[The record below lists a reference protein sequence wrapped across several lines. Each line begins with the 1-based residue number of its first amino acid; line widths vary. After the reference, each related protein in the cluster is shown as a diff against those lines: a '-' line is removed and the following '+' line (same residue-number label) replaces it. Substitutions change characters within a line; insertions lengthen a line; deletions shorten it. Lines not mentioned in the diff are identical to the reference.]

1 MKEELQKAIA
11 VHSQWKYRLQQAI
24 RTGKS
29 HTKIEDVKNAHL
41 CELGKWLDSPAGKTL
56 LGYAE
61 IVKVH
66 QAFHEEAAHILTLA
80 LEGKKTEAEA
90 RMQLGSYFG
99 QLTAKLV
106 NKLAELDTPSK

>member
-29 HTKIEDVKNAHL
+29 PMTVKDAKDVHL
-41 CELGKWLDSPAGKTL
+41 CELGKWLDSPAGKAL
-56 LGYAE
+56 PDYAE
-61 IVKVH
+61 IVKIH
-66 QAFHEEAAHILTLA
+66 QAFHEEAAHILVFA
-80 LEGKKTEAEA
+80 LEGKKAEAEA
-90 RMQLGSYFG
+90 RMQLGSHFG

-106 NKLAELDTPSK
+106 NKLAELDTSSK